1 MGKLRGLI
9 KGDISRVFGSSTF
22 ILAVIA
28 TSLIMLTGSIGS
40 VKNHADALIL
50 HTAICAAGATK

>member
-1 MGKLRGLI
+1 MAVLPYL
-9 KGDISRVFGSSTF
+9 
-22 ILAVIA
+22 ILAKD
-28 TSLIMLTGSIGS
+28 GGS